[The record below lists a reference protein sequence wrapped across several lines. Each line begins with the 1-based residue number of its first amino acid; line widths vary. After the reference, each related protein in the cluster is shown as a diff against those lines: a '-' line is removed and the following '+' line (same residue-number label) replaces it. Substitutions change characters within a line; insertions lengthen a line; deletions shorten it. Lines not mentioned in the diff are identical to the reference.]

1 MTRNDLSNLY
11 WFWSKTQIKNKKGEV
26 NSRSILLFETF
37 LKTIVLAMKYNG
49 QTKAEFSKNY
59 KRIADILEKSDDQAR
74 QCSLAQTQAGR
85 ISDEWKAI
93 NRAMAAKEMGHEHL
107 FEIFFRRA
115 YDLGSVNKQEYR
127 EYQLSKLGI

>member
-26 NSRSILLFETF
+26 NSRSILLFETY
-37 LKTIVLAMKYNG
+37 LKTIVLTMKYNG

>member
-26 NSRSILLFETF
+26 NNRSILLFETY
-37 LKTIVLAMKYNG
+37 LKTIVLTMKYNG

>member
-11 WFWSKTQIKNKKGEV
+11 WFWYKTQIKNKKGEV
-26 NSRSILLFETF
+26 NSRSILLFETY
-37 LKTIVLAMKYNG
+37 LKTIVLSMKYNG